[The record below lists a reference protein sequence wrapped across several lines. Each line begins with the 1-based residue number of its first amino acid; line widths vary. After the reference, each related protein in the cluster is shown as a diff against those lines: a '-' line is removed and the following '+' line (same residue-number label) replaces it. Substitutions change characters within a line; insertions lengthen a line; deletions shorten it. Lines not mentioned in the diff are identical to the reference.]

1 MLFAHLFSYRTL
13 RSLGVLLGLALTL
26 TVPTGCSKESKK
38 NRHLERADQFYK
50 EGNFD
55 RAEIEY
61 FNVLQVDNRS
71 AHAAGRIGLIYF
83 NQGRLGRAFEFLA
96 GAVKLDPKDTVSRN
110 KIALIQLSVGNREQA
125 MAEATA
131 VLKQAPGDPE
141 APIILTESAITP
153 EMVASA
159 RETLNA
165 LPGGV
170 TATPPGLVA
179 QGILLVREGKVDDA
193 LKLFQQAVTADP
205 TFAAAHS
212 AIGAIHASRREYP
225 EADAALAKAARYAG
239 PRSPR
244 GVQHALFKIAT
255 GDKEGGRKVLEEI
268 QTKAPDYLPAVLRLV
283 DLAAS
288 ENRLDDAETMLA
300 GVLKRD
306 PTSPEA
312 LLMNSRIASAK
323 KNPDK
328 AMEEIQRL
336 LTIYPKLPEAHFEAA
351 RIHLS
356 RNELA
361 QANASLSQAIANNPD
376 YREAILL
383 LANLNTRQNKAGDA
397 VLALRKLLG
406 TETPKKG
413 MQARALEPHVLLAEA
428 LRVQQDFAASLAVY
442 DQLEAAAPGSPPVA
456 LMRGMLLRQL
466 NRPNEARVALEEAQ
480 KRAPKSTGPLEQLIE
495 LDMAEKQPEQAL
507 ARVTRALAENP
518 ASAEI
523 KLVAARLHL
532 SRNEN
537 PQAEALLR
545 IALEIQP
552 NLTQAYTFLARI
564 YMDSGESD
572 RALENLEAV
581 VQRNPRDNG
590 AWFIIGTLQEK
601 KQDFAA
607 ARDAYEK
614 SLEAEPRFPAT
625 LNNLAYIYAIRMGQL
640 DKGLELARKAREIAP
655 QDGNIADTLGWIA
668 YLKGDYAW
676 ALGLL
681 RESAERLPAE
691 PEIKFHLAMTQYM
704 LGDEAAAKATFEAAL
719 AQKADFPGADQAKA
733 RLNLLKLDVTSGTA
747 ATLASLERHLGDQPK
762 DSVALSKLAAL
773 QEKQGAMDKAIAT
786 QQRAVDANP
795 QNARAM
801 ATLGRLLGTAGETAN
816 ALEMGRA
823 ARKLAPDDV
832 DVLVVLGGLHLQA
845 KEYLNAFNLLQEANR
860 KRENDVSILPLLA
873 DAAYSM
879 GRVAEARTAL
889 AAALK
894 LAPNAD
900 GREKLVL
907 IEASA
912 DQKSAAPVVA
922 TAQARLQ
929 RVPEDV
935 PALMVLAVASREA
948 AVGIATFER
957 VLKVYPDFGPAK
969 RALAILLAAD
979 SKNDARTLELAGQV
993 REQFRDDAELNRA
1006 AGFAAY
1012 RQGEFR
1018 RAITLLDPLKTG
1030 LASDSAYWFH
1040 LGMAQGKVN
1049 QKGPA
1054 TEALQKA
1061 LTLGLTGAAADEAK
1075 AFIANK

>member
-1 MLFAHLFSYRTL
+1 MLFAHHSSYRTL
-13 RSLGVLLGLALTL
+13 RALGVFLGLALSL
-26 TVPTGCSKESKK
+26 TVPMGCSKESKK
-38 NRHLERADQFYK
+38 LRHLERGDQFYK

-83 NQGRLGRAFEFLA
+83 DQGRLGRAFEFLS
-96 GAVKLDPKDTVSRN
+96 GAVQMDPKDTVSRN

-125 MAEATA
+125 MSEATT
-131 VLKQAPGDPE
+131 VLKQSPEDPE
-141 APIILTESAITP
+141 APIILTEAAITP
-153 EMVASA
+153 EMIVAA
-159 RETLNA
+159 RETLNG
-165 LPGGV
+165 LPGTV
-170 TATPPGLVA
+170 AAKPAVLVA
-179 QGILLVREGKVDDA
+179 QGILLVREGKVDEA
-193 LKLFQQAVTADP
+193 LKLFQQAVATDP
-205 TFAAAHS
+205 TFAAAYS
-212 AIGAIHASRREYP
+212 AIGAIHASRREFP
-225 EADAALAKAARYAG
+225 EADAALAKSAQYAG

-244 GVQHALFKIAT
+244 GVQYALFKIAT
-255 GDKEGGRKVLEEI
+255 GDKDGGKKILEEI
-268 QTKAPDYLPAVLRLV
+268 QAKAPNYLPATLRLV

-288 ENRLDDAETMLA
+288 ENRLDDAESMLA
-300 GVLKRD
+300 AVLKRD
-306 PTSPEA
+306 PSSPEA

-328 AMEEIQRL
+328 AMEQIQRL
-336 LTIYPKLPEAHFEAA
+336 LQLYPKLPEAHFEAA

-356 RNELA
+356 RNELT
-361 QANASLSQAIANNPD
+361 QANASLNQAIANNPD
-376 YREAILL
+376 YRDAILL
-383 LANLNTRQNKAGDA
+383 LANLDTRQNKAGDSI
-397 VLALRKLLG
+397 LALRKLLG
-406 TETPKKG
+406 TEVPKKG
-413 MQARALEPHVLLAEA
+413 MQAQALEPHVLLAEA
-428 LRVQQDFAASLAVY
+428 LRVQKDFAGSLAVY

-466 NRPNEARVALEEAQ
+466 NRPAEARAALDEAQ
-480 KRAPKSTGPLEQLIE
+480 KRAPKSTGPLEQLME
-495 LDMAEKQPEQAL
+495 LDLADKQPDQAL
-507 ARVTRALAENP
+507 ARVNRALAENP
-518 ASAEI
+518 DSAEM

-532 SRNEN
+532 SRNERA
-537 PQAEALLR
+537 PAEALLR
-545 IALEIQP
+545 KALEIQP

-572 RALENLEAV
+572 RALENLTAV

-601 KQDFAA
+601 KQDYAA

-640 DKGLELARKAREIAP
+640 DKGLELARKARELAP
-655 QDGNIADTLGWIA
+655 QDPNIADTLGWIA

-676 ALGLL
+676 AVGLL
-681 RESAERLPAE
+681 RESAEKLPNE
-691 PEIKFHLAMTQYM
+691 PEVKFHLAMTQYM
-704 LGDEAAAKATFEAAL
+704 LGDETSAKTNFEAAL
-719 AQKADFPGADQAKA
+719 ALKADFPGADQAKA
-733 RLNLLKLDVTSGTA
+733 RLTILTLDATSGTA
-747 ATLASLERHLGDQPK
+747 ATLASLERHLADQPK

-801 ATLGRLLGTAGETAN
+801 VTLARLLGAAGETTK
-816 ALEMGRA
+816 ALEVGRA

-832 DVLVVLGGLHLQA
+832 EVLVVLGGLSLQA
-845 KEYLNAFNLLQEANR
+845 KEFSAAFNLLQEANR
-860 KRENDVSILPLLA
+860 KRENDASLLSLLA

-879 GRVAEARTAL
+879 GRVTEARTAL

-894 LAPNAD
+894 LVPDAT
-900 GREKLVL
+900 GREKLGL
-907 IEASA
+907 IEAA
-912 DQKSAAPVVA
+912 ANQTSAAAALA
-922 TAQARLQ
+922 TAQARLK

-935 PALMVLAVASREA
+935 AALMVLAAASRDS
-948 AVGIATFER
+948 AVAVSTLER

-969 RALAILLAAD
+969 RALAVLLAVD
-979 SKNDARTLELAGQV
+979 PKNDARTLELAGQV
-993 REQFRDDAELNRA
+993 REQYRDDAELNRA

-1018 RAITLLDPLKTG
+1018 RAITLLEPLRTG

-1040 LGMAQGKVN
+1040 LGMSQGKVN
-1049 QKGPA
+1049 QKAPA
-1054 TEALQKA
+1054 MESLQKA
-1061 LTLGLTGAAADEAK
+1061 LTLGLTGAAADEAN
-1075 AFIANK
+1075 AFISSK